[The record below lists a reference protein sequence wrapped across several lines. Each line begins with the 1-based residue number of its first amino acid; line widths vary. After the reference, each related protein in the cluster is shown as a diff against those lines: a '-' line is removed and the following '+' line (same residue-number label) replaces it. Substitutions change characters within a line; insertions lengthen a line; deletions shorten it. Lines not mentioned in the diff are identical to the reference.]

1 MEFCPG
7 DPDLLMVLEPSTGLI
22 LSSFNPIDKANTPI
36 LSLRNSHLSCFEW
49 SPRLSDRLVATGTDA
64 GIVHVVE
71 CRTGNGA
78 DQVPRCHA
86 VASLAARTPPRGLC
100 NAVAWSNSSEK
111 IASGWEKD
119 GSQRENGVV
128 VWDVASGV
136 NLSTSEFSAS
146 VEERLVAP
154 GAAIKSTAGGIY
166 GESVLALTWLPGQ
179 ENLLACGSTKWLRVW
194 DVRTP
199 SDTAQRVM
207 AHQKGVR
214 GIQFDPERPTIVAT
228 FSDGLLEPVNIW
240 DLRKL
245 EQSSSPEPWAVLRPC
260 SKSNPSPVTQVAWCP
275 DSTSTLAT
283 ISADMNHISLW
294 DVAPGRPLQVPSQ
307 VHGTPHSPRAI
318 AWRSNGQ
325 IAALMNEPES
335 ELFIAETRST
345 ALAVSKLGALAA
357 SSHGSPAPQ
366 FADAAAAIEED
377 DEEDS
382 ANDDDDVEGM
392 VVSGTVIRGRALAG
406 YSLDVGR
413 NLQVLS
419 DELDLVTH
427 AGARRDLSRLTAVW
441 NWVGRIE
448 QDKSSD
454 SLSSCGVV
462 TLLEDEESV
471 IAIADAALKCPVF
484 VTSGRRA
491 VLAACGWA
499 VYKEG
504 IDDDEDDDEH
514 EAVASDHNPLVDP
527 AALEQVLMEVEGSG
541 DFERAAALAVWSGDL
556 RAALGAL
563 TRAAEL
569 SSSADNSESNK
580 TSASPLLQL
589 VSMCVLHFFSFP
601 PTRDF
606 VAQLCIVSSLPNSST
621 YFPYG
626 WMQVCGRLPGV
637 RRSQYAVARHV
648 PLSDWRSN

>member
-1 MEFCPG
+1 
-7 DPDLLMVLEPSTGLI
+7 MVLEPSTGLI
-22 LSSFNPIDKANTPI
+22 MSSFNPTNKANTPI
-36 LSLRNSHLSCFEW
+36 LSLRNSHLSCFQW
-49 SPRLSDRLVATGTDA
+49 SPRLFHRLVATGTDA

-71 CRTGNGA
+71 CRTGDGA

-111 IASGWEKD
+111 IAAGWEKD

-128 VWDVASGV
+128 VWDVATGV
-136 NLSTSEFSAS
+136 NLSSSANFSS
-146 VEERLVAP
+146 VEERLIAP
-154 GAAIKSTAGGIY
+154 GAAIKSSAGGIY
-166 GESVLALTWLPGQ
+166 GESVLALSWLPEQ
-179 ENLLACGSTKWLRVW
+179 ESLLACGSAKWLRVW

-214 GIQFDPERPTIVAT
+214 GIQFDPQRPNIVAT

-245 EQSSSPEPWAVLRPC
+245 EQSSSPEPWAVLRPF

-275 DSTSTLAT
+275 NSASTLAT

-345 ALAVSKLGALAA
+345 ALALSKLGALATT
-357 SSHGSPAPQ
+357 SHGLPCPQ
-366 FADAAAAIEED
+366 FADAAVAIEKDNDDVDDDHDD
-377 DEEDS
+377 DE
-382 ANDDDDVEGM
+382 VEGM
-392 VVSGTVIRGRALAG
+392 VASGTVIRGRALAG

-454 SLSSCGVV
+454 ALSSCGVV

-471 IAIADAALKCPVF
+471 VAITDAVLKCPVF

-504 IDDDEDDDEH
+504 MDDDDDDDEH
-514 EAVASDHNPLVDP
+514 EAASSDQSLLVDP
-527 AALEQVLMEVEGSG
+527 TALEQVLMEVEGAG

-569 SSSADNSESNK
+569 VNSSAENIDTNK
-580 TSASPLLQL
+580 VSASPLLQL
-589 VSMCVLHFFSFP
+589 VSMCDLPLLFVYLVLLL
-601 PTRDF
+601 
-606 VAQLCIVSSLPNSST
+606 VACVTFDPLLNSSLFFA
-621 YFPYG
+621 FPSATG
-626 WMQVCGRLPGV
+626 
-637 RRSQYAVARHV
+637 A
-648 PLSDWRSN
+648 